1 MEQGVPV
8 KRFDLPMY
16 YDYHDGRARG
26 WVQDISNF
34 SDVLALVLA
43 PPVESSKAMRS
54 MWKTVARGPFV
65 DNEDDRSDGDFF
77 PQAFHSEQ
85 LASSRRSPGIYLLIH
100 IMNYGTQPLPII

>member
-1 MEQGVPV
+1 
-8 KRFDLPMY
+8 MY

-26 WVQDISNF
+26 WVQYISNF

-77 PQAFHSEQ
+77 PKPSIQSNWQARGDLQVS
-85 LASSRRSPGIYLLIH
+85 IC
-100 IMNYGTQPLPII
+100 

>member
-1 MEQGVPV
+1 
-8 KRFDLPMY
+8 MY

-26 WVQDISNF
+26 WVQDISNL

-54 MWKTVARGPFV
+54 MWKTVGRGPFV

-77 PQAFHSEQ
+77 PKPSIQSNWQARGDLQVS
-85 LASSRRSPGIYLLIH
+85 IC
-100 IMNYGTQPLPII
+100 